1 MITYLIFINL
11 SFVVSLRNKIECGY
25 KQCPQTRDGALNVHV
40 IPHSH
45 MDAGWVKTFDE
56 YYYGTKTSIST
67 ANVQM
72 IYHSV
77 LSELLHDKRRKF
89 TFSETAYFWRWW
101 KEQRGSTRATFR
113 SLVAEGRIQFA
124 GGGWV
129 QADEAT
135 SHYLHIL
142 DQYTWGLR
150 KINDTLGPC
159 GKPRA
164 GWQIDTYGHSRE
176 HASILAQMGYDGLF
190 IGRVDHKQR
199 EAMIEEDRMEFMWR
213 GSDVLGKMSDIMTHT
228 LYNLYNAPDGFCFDF
243 LCNDEPIVE
252 DPDSKVYNADKRVND
267 FISQIE
273 RQAKY
278 YDHDNIMVMMGGDFT
293 YQSASNWFMN
303 IDKLINHVNT
313 HPANMSDINIFY
325 STPSCYLKSIY
336 LYGKRDKAV
345 YTEKSDHFPYG
356 SDANTYW
363 TGFYTS
369 RPSIKYLAVKAH
381 AFLQVVKQLT
391 VLSRMSDF
399 YELHLLRHAVGLIL
413 HHDAITGTSQH
424 HVANEFVRL
433 VSEAIDGCTKKV
445 SQFLSILTPSWG
457 GSRRPKT
464 NQQFIVC
471 HQLNISQCRFTET
484 QDSILLLVY
493 NQLSFKTYYHIRL
506 PAIALHYSIRDFND
520 EEVEYQLVP
529 LPASVINLPGRKSTA
544 IQELCFEAENIPPL
558 GFTAYYISPIRD
570 QLAEGAFI
578 KKQLKADADSEI
590 APSISNEYIKLTV
603 NEKSGL
609 LESIQHVDGVKIL
622 VDQNFYFYSQ
632 SQQGL
637 QSGTYSFRPE
647 KTRPTPVTER
657 VTYHTIRGSL
667 IKEIRQRFSDW
678 ITQVIRL
685 YRGEEFVEL
694 EWIVGPVPIG
704 TDVGKEVVSIIRTN
718 ISNNGEFYTDSNGR
732 QMMKRSCWNETASH
746 QKKSISACFYPVTS
760 RICIDSVNSSVG
772 LCVLTDRAQGGTSY
786 NDGEIELMVHRRL
799 LTDDGFGLEETLNEE
814 AFGVGL
820 VVKGRHRIYFGNTQ
834 EVDDLSF
841 SERAAYHS
849 RKWLY
854 EPWVFMTPGEKINR
868 RKWQNVRN
876 KRYSALR
883 LHGLPRHISIVTL
896 EPWKGGSI
904 LLRLEN
910 TLEKQKGLKPD
921 KEISDDLTNS
931 HITVELQK
939 IFLQLK
945 IKMVRETTLGA
956 NQWLDEARQM
966 DWSTRYV
973 YAGGDEGILPEDN
986 PDYIHEARHKTDKDY
1001 AHYSDEET
1009 KIKTANYEN
1018 EKGRYKNLKY
1028 EDYRRKRETPNTTEI
1043 EMTKNV
1049 TRLKPAKAASI
1060 KKSRNRFDRFDITT
1074 RRPKYMWNSQKLVQD
1089 SLEGFLS
1096 RRSKKKS
1103 IDYEETPDFNEG
1115 YTDVDDGIT
1124 RSIQEMYYSKP
1135 KRKYKPYLRFS
1146 EELIRHS
1153 RGMKNRDDVWISPEE
1168 AAEARRVRGLKMD
1181 KKLKRFRY
1189 PNSEEFIDFNKKEI
1203 NMENKRIQKRRT
1215 KKSDRNFEIFE
1226 GKRRKSNGEDMP
1238 FFVAEKVKKDVS
1250 FEDDDDK
1257 WNKEDQQSGKGI
1269 NPREFISAKFKV
1281 DGSNEEEIPLGLR
1294 RKRSMDEDSSED
1306 KREMDYVISLRP
1318 TQIRTFI
1325 IWFEEKKPFV
1335 M

>member
-1 MITYLIFINL
+1 MITYILLINL
-11 SFVVSLRNKIECGY
+11 SFVVTLKNKIECGY

-176 HASILAQMGYDGLF
+176 HVSMLAQMGYDGLF

-345 YTEKSDHFPYG
+345 FTEKSDHFPYG
-356 SDANTYW
+356 SDAKTYW

-413 HHDAITGTSQH
+413 HHDGIT
-424 HVANEFVRL
+424 
-433 VSEAIDGCTKKV
+433 
-445 SQFLSILTPSWG
+445 
-457 GSRRPKT
+457 
-464 NQQFIVC
+464 
-471 HQLNISQCRFTET
+471 
-484 QDSILLLVY
+484 
-493 NQLSFKTYYHIRL
+493 
-506 PAIALHYSIRDFND
+506 D

-590 APSISNEYIKLTV
+590 APSISNEYIKLTI

-694 EWIVGPVPIG
+694 EWVVGPVPIG
-704 TDVGKEVVSIIRTN
+704 TDVGKEIVSILRTN

-732 QMMKRSCWNETASH
+732 QMMKRTCWNETASH
-746 QKKSISACFYPVTS
+746 QKKSISGCFYPVTS
-760 RICIDSVNSSVG
+760 RICIDSVNNSVG
-772 LCVLTDRAQGGTSY
+772 LCVLTDRAQGGTSF

-841 SERAAYHS
+841 SERAAHHS

-876 KRYSALR
+876 KRTIDKIFSTKGTKELTRQIKFQYSALR

-896 EPWKGGSI
+896 EPWKGGSV

-921 KEISDDLTNS
+921 KEIPDELTNS

-945 IKMVRETTLGA
+945 IRMVRETTLGA

-973 YAGGDEGILPEDN
+973 YAGGDDGILPEDN
-986 PDYIHEARHKTDKDY
+986 PDYTHEARHKTDKDY
-1001 AHYSDEET
+1001 PHYSDEET
-1009 KIKTANYEN
+1009 KIKPANYEN

-1028 EDYRRKRETPNTTEI
+1028 EEYRRKRETLNTTAI
-1043 EMTKNV
+1043 ETTRNV
-1049 TRLKPAKAASI
+1049 TRMKPSKAASI
-1060 KKSRNRFDRFDITT
+1060 KKRRNRFDRFDITT

-1103 IDYEETPDFNEG
+1103 IDYEETSDFIEG

-1124 RSIQEMYYSKP
+1124 RSIQDMYYSKP
-1135 KRKYKPYLRFS
+1135 KRKFKPYLRFS

-1153 RGMKNRDDVWISPEE
+1153 RGMRNHDDVWIGHEE

-1189 PNSEEFIDFNKKEI
+1189 PDSEEFIDFKKGI
-1203 NMENKRIQKRRT
+1203 NTETKRIQKRRT
-1215 KKSDRNFEIFE
+1215 KKSDRNCEIFE
-1226 GKRRKSNGEDMP
+1226 SKRRKSHGEDMP
-1238 FFVAEKVKKDVS
+1238 FFVTEKVKKDVS
-1250 FEDDDDK
+1250 FEDDEDK
-1257 WNKEDQQSGKGI
+1257 WSKDEQQSGKGI

-1294 RKRSMDEDSSED
+1294 RKRAMDEDSSED
-1306 KREMDYVISLRP
+1306 KREVDYVVSLRP